1 MFPLDNEE
9 GHGRGS
15 DSAAISNMVVA
26 VLREY
31 TGRGPTKARTYIT
44 DNVITCVLGD
54 SLTKG
59 EQVLVAAGQ
68 DKQVLELR
76 HTFQNTM
83 RKDLVGGVERVT
95 ERKVIA
101 FVSSNHIDPDLAVE
115 TFVLEP
121 LGKHD
126 GDAERHEPDLHA
138 VE

>member
-1 MFPLDNEE
+1 MFPLDSDE
-9 GHGRGS
+9 GHGRGT
-15 DSAAISNMVVA
+15 DSAAISNMVVG

-31 TGRGPTKARTYIT
+31 TGRGPTKARTYMA

-59 EQVLVAAGQ
+59 EQVLVAAGNH
-68 DKQVLELR
+68 DQVLDLR

-83 RKDLVGGVERVT
+83 RIDLVGGVEQIT

-101 FVSSNHIDPDLAVE
+101 FCSANHIDPDLAVE

-121 LGKHD
+121 QLK
-126 GDAERHEPDLHA
+126 PDDDTT
-138 VE
+138 